1 MEAIASE
8 AGRLPYAEVYYV
20 DRWHRAAV
28 VHTADTELGWMA
40 WVRFRPEQG
49 ELMLRR
55 FAEADVHIYEG
66 ESIDLEEL

>member
-1 MEAIASE
+1 MEAVAAE
-8 AGRLPYAEVYYV
+8 ADRLPYAEVYHV

-28 VHTADTELGWMA
+28 VHTADTEFGWMA
-40 WVRFRPEQG
+40 WVQFRPEG